1 MALPESTKPPPNSE
15 LLKWQRAYQ
24 SALRE
29 TNKKALFTS
38 IEVAEAAILTRRE
51 GLTLAAEHHAEWQV
65 LEEALANLQ
74 KLKSKRL
81 NFRASGK

>member
-1 MALPESTKPPPNSE
+1 MALPESTKPPPNPE
-15 LLKWQRAYQ
+15 LLEWQRMYQ

-51 GLTLAAEHHAEWQV
+51 TLMLAAQHHTEWQV
-65 LEEALANLQ
+65 LEEALANLRA
-74 KLKSKRL
+74 LKSERL
-81 NFRASGK
+81 NFRGPRK